1 MQLKLL
7 KLLKVFPLILF
18 PSFSPPNSHD
28 SQCQKISLTLEFLL
42 PNHKYLSREWC
53 PYKSLTFV
61 KASSLL
67 QDLTLKI
74 FPSLIDRSQCYFSLL
89 IALETY
95 ARQTEQPDRPHA
107 EY

>member
-1 MQLKLL
+1 MIKIAEG
-7 KLLKVFPLILF
+7 FPLILF

-42 PNHKYLSREWC
+42 PNHKYLSREWGS
-53 PYKSLTFV
+53 YKSLTFV
-61 KASSLL
+61 KESSLL

-74 FPSLIDRSQCYFSLL
+74 FPSLIDRSQCYFSFL
-89 IALETY
+89 IALETC

-107 EY
+107 DY